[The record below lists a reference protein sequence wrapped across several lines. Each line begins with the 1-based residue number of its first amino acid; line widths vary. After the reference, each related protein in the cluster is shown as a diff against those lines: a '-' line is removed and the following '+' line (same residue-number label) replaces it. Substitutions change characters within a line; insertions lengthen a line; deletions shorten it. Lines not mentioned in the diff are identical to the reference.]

1 MIFWLSGPGLQ
12 AATWFSEL
20 IACMVGQNLLISLLI
35 FQEWSLPFPS
45 SPFQSVLLVFSPII
59 PILRE
64 INTYS
69 AFTMLLHRMALS
81 QGSALASLVP
91 FPLIELFTLSHSF
104 SSTSLVLPSGFS
116 PILIQAS
123 SFTH

>member
-1 MIFWLSGPGLQ
+1 MLVWLSGPGLQ

-20 IACMVGQNLLISLLI
+20 IACMVGQNFPISLHI

-45 SPFQSVLLVFSPII
+45 FPFQSVLLVFSPII

-69 AFTMLLHRMALS
+69 ALTLLLHRIALS
-81 QGSALASLVP
+81 QGSVFASLVS
-91 FPLIELFTLSHSF
+91 FPLIELFTLLHSF
-104 SSTSLVLPSGFS
+104 SSTSLALPSGFS

>member
-1 MIFWLSGPGLQ
+1 MLFWHSGPGLQ

-20 IACMVGQNLLISLLI
+20 IACVVGQNFLISLHI

-45 SPFQSVLLVFSPII
+45 SPFQSVLLVFPPII

-69 AFTMLLHRMALS
+69 ALTMLLHQITLS
-81 QGSALASLVP
+81 QGRRLASLTS
-91 FPLIELFTLSHSF
+91 FPLIELFTLLHSF
-104 SSTSLVLPSGFS
+104 SSASLILPSGFT